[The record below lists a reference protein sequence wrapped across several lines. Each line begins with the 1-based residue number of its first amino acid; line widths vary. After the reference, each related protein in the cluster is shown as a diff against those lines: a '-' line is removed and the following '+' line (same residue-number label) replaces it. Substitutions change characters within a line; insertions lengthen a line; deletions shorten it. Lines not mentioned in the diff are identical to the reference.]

1 MILDPCELTACL
13 SALSCTIYKTFP
25 REELPVLAS
34 ALSQLGDTLETML
47 AQEERCTIDPKIK
60 NSPHPINN
68 SGHIKN

>member
-13 SALSCTIYKTFP
+13 SALSCTIYKIFP

-47 AQEERCTIDPKIK
+47 AQEERCTIETKIK
-60 NSPHPINN
+60 NSPHPI
-68 SGHIKN
+68 K